1 MLNFK
6 RYFGISLPC
15 MPCFFILADK
25 CRSSN
30 GNNSSHEKQEIEK
43 ENLSKAMKQ
52 RISVLNNCSMT
63 ATILL
68 ILFLLYGC
76 GSGGDS
82 MAPPQ
87 PSGGDIDAPVEA
99 KLVHGTLF
107 VVQAVV
113 NKSIYLDMLVDTGS
127 SRTLVP
133 AGVFGNPDGEVY
145 ISSLC
150 FENNICFNNFL
161 ARSSDSAF
169 TQTKDGYFNGIIGV
183 DLLENFD
190 VTFDYNNELIY
201 FYDTLENGSS
211 SLVTIPIQF
220 ESARPFTNV
229 SIEGILQGSTLLDT
243 GAAYTRITP
252 FILDSLSQKP
262 DVLFESVVF
271 NFDSSEVVEYV
282 PLTDYCSGMACP
294 DEIIVQIGSWPA
306 IGGTF
311 FREYLT
317 IFKFSEDVVKLAPYY
332 DRSHIKESGIQ
343 RIGLQINIFDASDII
358 YVIEESFAWEGG
370 LREGYEI
377 ISANGIPIDT
387 LGYFGIYE
395 LLADTSINEYQF
407 LVVTTDGDTEEIT
420 LSIPS

>member
-1 MLNFK
+1 MKPN
-6 RYFGISLPC
+6 
-15 MPCFFILADK
+15 
-25 CRSSN
+25 SN
-30 GNNSSHEKQEIEK
+30 GLGIRSI
-43 ENLSKAMKQ
+43 
-52 RISVLNNCSMT
+52 IIV
-63 ATILL
+63 ILL
-68 ILFLLYGC
+68 FPLSLWSC

-82 MAPPQ
+82 AADPQ
-87 PSGGDIDAPVEA
+87 PSGGDIHAPVEA

-113 NKSIYLDMLVDTGS
+113 NSSVYLDMLVDTGS
-127 SRTLVP
+127 SRTHVP
-133 AGVFGNPDGEVY
+133 AGIFGNPDGEVY

-161 ARSSDSAF
+161 AWSSDSAF

-183 DLLENFD
+183 DLLKNFD
-190 VTFDYNNELIY
+190 VTFDYNNEFIY
-201 FYDTLENGSS
+201 FYDTLENCSVG
-211 SLVTIPIQF
+211 LVTIPIHYKT
-220 ESARPFTNV
+220 ARPFSNV
-229 SIEGILQGSTLLDT
+229 SIEGMSQGTNLLDT

-252 FILDSLSQKP
+252 IMLDPLSQNP

-294 DEIIVQIGSWPA
+294 NEIIVQIGSWPA
-306 IGGTF
+306 VGGTF

-317 IFKFSEDVVKLAPYY
+317 IFKFSEDVVKLDPYY
-332 DRSHIKESGIQ
+332 DRSHIKDSGIQ
-343 RIGLQINIFDASDII
+343 RTGLQINIFDASDII
-358 YVIEESFAWEGG
+358 FVNEGSFAWEGG

-377 ISANGIPIDT
+377 ISVNGIPIDS

-407 LVVTTDGDTEEIT
+407 LVVTNDGDTDEVT
-420 LSIPS
+420 VSIPS

>member
-1 MLNFK
+1 MIKRDITTELIEAATTDFFK
-6 RYFGISLPC
+6 GIEH
-15 MPCFFILADK
+15 FRKIVGTAVRK
-25 CRSSN
+25 KN
-30 GNNSSHEKQEIEK
+30 I
-43 ENLSKAMKQ
+43 SKSMKQ
-52 RISVLNNCSMT
+52 KINVLIICSMT

-68 ILFLLYGC
+68 ILFLLSGC

-82 MAPPQ
+82 TASPR
-87 PSGGDIDAPVEA
+87 PSGGDIHAPVEV

-127 SRTLVP
+127 TRTHVP
-133 AGVFGNPDGEVY
+133 AGIFGSPDGEVY

-150 FENNICFNNFL
+150 FENDICFNDFF
-161 ARSSDSAF
+161 AWSSDSAF
-169 TQTKDGYFNGIIGV
+169 SQSKDGYFNGIIGV
-183 DLLENFD
+183 DLLKNFD

-211 SLVTIPIQF
+211 GLVTIPIHY

-229 SIEGILQGSTLLDT
+229 SIEGILQESTLLDT

-252 FILDSLSQKP
+252 IMLDSLSQKP
-262 DVLFESVVF
+262 DVLFKSLNF
-271 NFDSSEVVEYV
+271 NINDSEVVEYN
-282 PLTDYCSGMACP
+282 PLNDYCAGMACP
-294 DEIIVQIGSWPA
+294 EEIIVQIGSWPA
-306 IGGTF
+306 VGGTF

-317 IFKFSEDVVKLAPYY
+317 TFKFSEDVVKLDPYY
-332 DRSHIKESGIQ
+332 DRIHIKESGIQ
-343 RIGLQINIFDASDII
+343 RTGLQINIYDASDII
-358 YVIEESFAWEGG
+358 YVNEESFAWVGG

-377 ISANGIPIDT
+377 ISVNGIPIDS

-420 LSIPS
+420 LSIP